1 MGRKKIA
8 VFAIGWASDILFH
21 FMEGMRDELKNY
33 DADMYLFL
41 CYATYGE
48 TENNRHGELNIFKL
62 PDISKFDGVVIITNL
77 IDFPGVAED
86 IVERCRKAGV
96 PVLSHGRILEGIP
109 NIVTDNMAG
118 SRVLTE
124 HLIKEH
130 GVKRIVFLAGA
141 ADNSDSNERLS
152 AVKEVLEKNGLS
164 LPDKDIVYTNWDLSI
179 SQSAAKERVKAND
192 LPDAFVCAN
201 DEIAMVITI
210 ALDEIGIKCPRDV
223 LITGFDHITESQ
235 VFYPTIASVDQN
247 SYEHGGFCA
256 ARIVDLMEG
265 KQVDE
270 LIQIPCKFIPAESCG
285 CQSSQK
291 ILDQRIRSGTISF
304 KKNQLSSFAT
314 WHTLHLER
322 IIMDCE
328 SYNDIKHAITEDISG
343 DHNFE
348 GDNFHILFD
357 PTAYRS
363 EIETGVSVT
372 DTDSYSGKQDVI
384 FSIRNGKVQNIRSVR
399 TDNLIPGLSEDDD
412 KHLYVFL
419 PLHERELRIGYL
431 VFCDC
436 YDRIES
442 KAIREYGERF
452 NSAIEKARKGMY
464 LRAINDSIRELSH
477 VDALTHVKN
486 RTAYEGRLEEIRKR
500 AERKGALDF
509 GIILF
514 DVNNLK
520 KINDQLGHYAG
531 DEYIKNSCSLICV
544 AFKNSPV
551 YRIGGDEFV
560 VLLEGKAFEQRDEQ
574 LRNFVEEM
582 NDLINDD
589 TLPPEERVSVAY
601 GMSIYKGA
609 PETID
614 DCIKRADETMY
625 ETKMKM
631 KGSVR

>member
-1 MGRKKIA
+1 
-8 VFAIGWASDILFH
+8 
-21 FMEGMRDELKNY
+21 
-33 DADMYLFL
+33 
-41 CYATYGE
+41 
-48 TENNRHGELNIFKL
+48 
-62 PDISKFDGVVIITNL
+62 
-77 IDFPGVAED
+77 
-86 IVERCRKAGV
+86 
-96 PVLSHGRILEGIP
+96 
-109 NIVTDNMAG
+109 
-118 SRVLTE
+118 
-124 HLIKEH
+124 
-130 GVKRIVFLAGA
+130 
-141 ADNSDSNERLS
+141 
-152 AVKEVLEKNGLS
+152 
-164 LPDKDIVYTNWDLSI
+164 
-179 SQSAAKERVKAND
+179 
-192 LPDAFVCAN
+192 
-201 DEIAMVITI
+201 
-210 ALDEIGIKCPRDV
+210 
-223 LITGFDHITESQ
+223 
-235 VFYPTIASVDQN
+235 
-247 SYEHGGFCA
+247 
-256 ARIVDLMEG
+256 
-265 KQVDE
+265 
-270 LIQIPCKFIPAESCG
+270 
-285 CQSSQK
+285 
-291 ILDQRIRSGTISF
+291 
-304 KKNQLSSFAT
+304 
-314 WHTLHLER
+314 
-322 IIMDCE
+322 MDCE

-343 DHNFE
+343 DHSFE

-363 EIETGVSVT
+363 EIVTGVSVT

-399 TDNLIPGLSEDDD
+399 TDNLIPGISEDDD

-442 KAIREYGERF
+442 KAIREYEERF

-486 RTAYEGRLEEIRKR
+486 RTAYESRLEEIRKR